1 MRQQSALVE
10 NIRSQLGTSWVP
22 AIYSDKVRS
31 LGTRAYH
38 LDIAPRENKPE
49 ILHTLLGIE
58 LKIGKRRFACPDL
71 ATARYL
77 QVFARIGCRDFAVPY
92 DITKIST
99 IADELETSWH
109 RMLLLLNELTSGQE
123 PSTIGRYRSA
133 LVRKLREE
141 IAEIGPG
148 DAMPA
153 FDRPTRQSS
162 R

>member
-31 LGTRAYH
+31 LRTRAYH
-38 LDIAPRENKPE
+38 LDIAPKENKPE

-58 LKIGKRRFACPDL
+58 LKVGKRRFACPDL

-92 DITKIST
+92 DISVISG
-99 IADELETSWH
+99 IADELETSWNQS
-109 RMLLLLNELTSGQE
+109 LLLLEEKSKGE
-123 PSTIGRYRSA
+123 ISTIERSA
-133 LVRKLREE
+133 LVKLMRDEVDK
-141 IAEIGPG
+141 IGPG
-148 DAMPA
+148 DAMPL
-153 FDRPTRQSS
+153 FDR
-162 R
+162 